1 MSINEY
7 NKPLPIQDALTK
19 PYWDH
24 AKSHC
29 LAVQICNECSDIHF
43 PPSPICPACLSDQQ
57 SWKVVSGNGKLLTW
71 GRFHRA
77 YWDGFKA
84 EVPYEVCVVKLD
96 EGPLLVSNFFGTAP
110 QDLYSGMPLKAVFE
124 DVTHEISLVR
134 FVKP

>member
-7 NKPLPIQDALTK
+7 NKPLPIQDPLTK

-24 AKSHC
+24 AKSHR
-29 LAVQICNECSDIHF
+29 LAVQICNECSDVHF

-96 EGPLLVSNFFGTAP
+96 EGPLLVSNFLE
-110 QDLYSGMPLKAVFE
+110 QHRKLCIQE
-124 DVTHEISLVR
+124 CH
-134 FVKP
+134 